1 MWKIALKLMRKSVRM
16 LIASGIAILIGS
28 MFMSATL
35 LFVNSVDDLMVRNA
49 TEEFSSANYA
59 ISFKNPNSSPSS
71 EIHYKDLHLD
81 KISKMP
87 GVNGI
92 RSDDATALVRV
103 EKGDKSVTS
112 IAWSSGLYGNLP
124 VYKSTEG
131 RDPQKIGEITLI
143 KSIAKSIHA
152 NVGDTI
158 TLVKVDDTGGDKEKS
173 YDVRVVGLVDD
184 GEHSQ
189 IPVSNRGTYLGG
201 VTNDFCAK
209 LKNLKNFD
217 NQVVQSKVYMS
228 IDESKINDL
237 SPKINALLPEQF
249 SLMSR
254 HEVGVRSV
262 RNVSNGTNFV
272 TMFLLSFGVLAL
284 LISSLVI
291 ANTFQV
297 LVAQRRRTLALLR
310 VIGAQSH
317 QLYAAVLLEAAVLG
331 VISAAVGVL
340 CAIGFM
346 GVISNV
352 NINSGPLSKIP
363 LIVSL
368 PAVVWPIVIGAIVTV
383 LASMGA
389 ARSATKVTPMEAL
402 RPMDLI
408 KDKRASIIRAVF
420 GVIFIVIGILATV
433 LSFNALTNMIAGKS
447 PNAGSDSWMTLLGA
461 MFGCALVFIG
471 IIMTAIFWMPFAM
484 KATGAI
490 MALCGPAS
498 KVANANVQRNPRRV
512 AATGTALL
520 IGVTLV
526 STVVTGAICGKAT
539 LKGVVDDRYSV
550 DIIIQGKN
558 VDESLAAD
566 ISKISGIKHTELLS
580 AVPMTFKN
588 AKGKTEYAMVAGV
601 DNANQLRNVMHTD
614 LDGVEINKDS
624 VLLPKFDS
632 EGGEPFELKKGNLN
646 LQAYVEKNDSGDDS
660 DANSDNITPFTGMNT
675 DSSNNNKSI
684 TVKQVQFKKYR
695 NVGVYSNNTAFVS
708 KSYFNNYLKPTTHML
723 LISVDSS
730 KGNLID
736 IVKNIR
742 NVTSN
747 YAEVIAA
754 GSVFQRAQWESAI
767 DIMMMLLVGLIAVAV
782 VIALIGVANTLSL
795 SVIERTKESA
805 TLRAIGMTRGQ
816 VRRSLALEATLIS
829 LTSTVSGLIVG
840 TVFGWIGS
848 YMVFSVIGKVPF
860 VVDWTIYAVLALIA
874 LLAALLSS
882 VLPARRAVKSSPVV
896 ALAEE

>member
-35 LFVNSVDDLMVRNA
+35 LFANSVDDLMVRNA
-49 TEEFSSANYA
+49 TNEFGSANYA
-59 ISFKNPNSSPSS
+59 ISFRNPNSSPSS

-81 KISKMP
+81 EISKMP

-112 IAWSSGLYGNLP
+112 IAWSNGLYGNLP

-131 RDPQKIGEITLI
+131 RDPQEIGEITLI

-152 NVGDTI
+152 NIGDTI

-189 IPVSNRGTYLGG
+189 IPFSNRGTYLGG
-201 VTNDFCAK
+201 ITNDFCAK
-209 LKNLKNFD
+209 LENIENFD

-237 SPKINALLPEQF
+237 SPKINALLPSRF

-272 TMFLLSFGVLAL
+272 TMFLLSFGILAL

-317 QLYAAVLLEAAVLG
+317 QLYAAVLLEAAILG

-346 GVISNV
+346 GAISNV

-368 PAVVWPIVIGAIVTV
+368 PAIVWPIAIGTIVTV
-383 LASMGA
+383 LASMSA

-420 GVIFIVIGILATV
+420 GVLFIVVGILATA
-433 LSFNALTNMIAGKS
+433 LSATSLASMIAGKS

-471 IIMTAIFWMPFAM
+471 IIITATFWMPFAM

-558 VDESLAAD
+558 VDESLAVD
-566 ISKISGIKHTELLS
+566 ISKISGIKHTELLP

-588 AKGKTEYAMVAGV
+588 AKGKTEYAMAVGV
-601 DNANQLRNVMHTD
+601 DNVNQLKNVMHTD
-614 LDGVEINKDS
+614 LDGVNINKDS
-624 VLLPKFDS
+624 ILLPKFNE
-632 EGGEPFELKKGNLN
+632 EGGEPFELKKGNLD
-646 LQAYVEKNDSGDDS
+646 LQAYVEKYSSGETG
-660 DANSDNITPFTGMNT
+660 SDNITPFTGTNT
-675 DSSNNNKSI
+675 DSSNNDKSI

-695 NVGVYSNNTAFVS
+695 NVNIYSRNTAFVS
-708 KSYFNNYLKPTTHML
+708 KSYFNNYLKPTTHIL

-730 KGNLID
+730 KANLVD

-742 NVTSN
+742 NITSS
-747 YAEVIAA
+747 YAEVMAA
-754 GSVFQRAQWESAI
+754 GSVFERAQWESAI
-767 DIMMMLLVGLIAVAV
+767 DVMMMLLVGLIAVAV

-860 VVDWTIYAVLALIA
+860 VVDWAIYAVLALIA

>member
-35 LFVNSVDDLMVRNA
+35 LFANSVDDLMVRNA
-49 TEEFSSANYA
+49 TNEFGSANYA

-152 NVGDTI
+152 NIGDTI

-189 IPVSNRGTYLGG
+189 IPFSNRGTYLGG

-209 LKNLKNFD
+209 LNNLKNFD
-217 NQVVQSKVYMS
+217 NEVVQSKVYMS

-237 SPKINALLPEQF
+237 SPKINSLLPSRF

-254 HEVGVRSV
+254 HEVGVRAV

-272 TMFLLSFGVLAL
+272 TMFLLSFGILAL

-317 QLYAAVLLEAAVLG
+317 QLYAAVLLEAAILG
-331 VISAAVGVL
+331 VISAGVGVL

-346 GVISNV
+346 GAISNV

-368 PAVVWPIVIGAIVTV
+368 PAIVWPIAIGTIVTV
-383 LASMGA
+383 LASMSA

-420 GVIFIVIGILATV
+420 GVLFIVVGILATA
-433 LSFNALTNMIAGKS
+433 LSATSLASMIAGKS
-447 PNAGSDSWMTLLGA
+447 PTAGSDSWMTLLGA

-471 IIMTAIFWMPFAM
+471 IIITATFWMPFAM

-539 LKGVVDDRYSV
+539 LKGVVDDHYSV

-566 ISKISGIKHTELLS
+566 ISKISGIKHTELLP

-588 AKGKTEYAMVAGV
+588 VKGKTEYAMAAGV
-601 DNANQLRNVMHTD
+601 DNVNQLKNVMHTD
-614 LDGVEINKDS
+614 LDGVNINKDS
-624 VLLPKFDS
+624 VLLPKFNE

-646 LQAYVEKNDSGDDS
+646 LQAYVEKYSSGETDS
-660 DANSDNITPFTGMNT
+660 DDITPFTGMNT
-675 DSSNNNKSI
+675 DPSNNDKSI

-695 NVGVYSNNTAFVS
+695 NVNIYSRNTAFVS
-708 KSYFNNYLKPTTHML
+708 KSYFNNYLKPTTHIL

-730 KGNLID
+730 KANLVD

-742 NVTSN
+742 NITSS
-747 YAEVIAA
+747 YAEVMAG

-767 DIMMMLLVGLIAVAV
+767 DVMMMLLVGLIAVAV

-840 TVFGWIGS
+840 TAFGWIGS
-848 YMVFSVIGKVPF
+848 YMVFSAIGKVPF
-860 VVDWTIYAVLALIA
+860 VIDWTIYAVLALIA

-896 ALAEE
+896 ALAED

>member
-35 LFVNSVDDLMVRNA
+35 LFANSVDDLMVRNA
-49 TEEFSSANYA
+49 TDEFGSANYA
-59 ISFKNPNSSPSS
+59 ISFRNPNSFPSS
-71 EIHYKDLHLD
+71 KIHYKDLHLD
-81 KISKMP
+81 EISKMP

-92 RSDDATALVRV
+92 RIDDATALVRV

-131 RDPQKIGEITLI
+131 RDPQGIGEITLI

-152 NVGDTI
+152 NIGDTI

-189 IPVSNRGTYLGG
+189 IPFSNRGTYLGG
-201 VTNDFCAK
+201 ITNDFCAK
-209 LKNLKNFD
+209 LENLKNFD

-237 SPKINALLPEQF
+237 SPKINSLLPSRF

-254 HEVGVRSV
+254 HEVGVRAV
-262 RNVSNGTNFV
+262 RSVSNGTNFV
-272 TMFLLSFGVLAL
+272 TMFLLSFGILAL

-317 QLYAAVLLEAAVLG
+317 QLYAAVLLEAAILG

-346 GVISNV
+346 GAISNV

-368 PAVVWPIVIGAIVTV
+368 PAIAWPIAIGAIVTV
-383 LASMGA
+383 LASMSA

-420 GVIFIVIGILATV
+420 GVLFIVVGILATA
-433 LSFNALTNMIAGKS
+433 LSATSLASMIAGKS
-447 PNAGSDSWMTLLGA
+447 PTAGSDSWMTLLGA

-566 ISKISGIKHTELLS
+566 ISKISGIKHTELLP

-588 AKGKTEYAMVAGV
+588 AKGKTEYAMAAGV
-601 DNANQLRNVMHTD
+601 DNIDQLKNVMHTN
-614 LDGVEINKDS
+614 LDGVNINKDS
-624 VLLPKFDS
+624 VLLPKFNE
-632 EGGEPFELKKGNLN
+632 EGGEPFELKKGNLS
-646 LQAYVEKNDSGDDS
+646 LQAYVEKYSSSEDSVDS
-660 DANSDNITPFTGMNT
+660 ITPFTGMNI
-675 DSSNNNKSI
+675 DPSNNDKSI

-695 NVGVYSNNTAFVS
+695 NVNIYSRNTAFVS
-708 KSYFNNYLKPTTHML
+708 KSYFNNYLKPTTHIL

-730 KGNLID
+730 KANLVD

-742 NVTSN
+742 NITSS
-747 YAEVIAA
+747 YAEVMAA

-840 TVFGWIGS
+840 TAFGWIGS
-848 YMVFSVIGKVPF
+848 YMVFSAIGKVPF
-860 VVDWTIYAVLALIA
+860 VIDWTIYAVLALIA

>member
-35 LFVNSVDDLMVRNA
+35 LFSNSVDDLMVRNA
-49 TEEFSSANYA
+49 TDEFGSANYA

-112 IAWSSGLYGNLP
+112 IAWSNGLYGNLP

-131 RDPQKIGEITLI
+131 RDPQEIGEITLI

-152 NVGDTI
+152 NIGDTI

-189 IPVSNRGTYLGG
+189 IPFSNRGTYLGG
-201 VTNDFCAK
+201 ITNDFCAK
-209 LKNLKNFD
+209 LENIKNFD

-237 SPKINALLPEQF
+237 SPKINALLPSRF

-272 TMFLLSFGVLAL
+272 TMFLLSFGILAL

-317 QLYAAVLLEAAVLG
+317 QLYATVLLEAAILG

-346 GVISNV
+346 GAISNV
-352 NINSGPLSKIP
+352 NLNSGVLSKIP

-368 PAVVWPIVIGAIVTV
+368 PAVVWPIAIGTIVTV
-383 LASMGA
+383 LSSMGA

-408 KDKRASIIRAVF
+408 KDKRSSIIRAVF
-420 GVIFIVIGILATV
+420 GVVFIVVGILATA
-433 LSFNALTNMIAGKS
+433 LSATSLASMLARKS
-447 PNAGSDSWMTLLGA
+447 PTAGSDSWMTLLGA

-471 IIMTAIFWMPFAM
+471 IVMTAIFWMPFAM

-526 STVVTGAICGKAT
+526 STVVTGATCGKAT
-539 LKGVVDDRYSV
+539 LKGFVDDRYSV
-550 DIIIQGKN
+550 DIIVQGKN

-566 ISKISGIKHTELLS
+566 ISKISGIKHTELLP

-601 DNANQLRNVMHTD
+601 DNVDQLRNVMHTD
-614 LDGVEINKDS
+614 LDGVNINRDS
-624 VLLPKFDS
+624 VLLPKFNS
-632 EGGEPFELKKGNLN
+632 EGGEPFDLKKGNLN
-646 LQAYVEKNDSGDDS
+646 LQAYVEKYSSGETD
-660 DANSDNITPFTGMNT
+660 SDNITPFTGMNT
-675 DSSNNNKSI
+675 DSSNNDKSI

-730 KGNLID
+730 KANLID
-736 IVKNIR
+736 IVKNIQKT
-742 NVTSN
+742 TSN
-747 YAEVIAA
+747 YAEVMAT
-754 GSVFQRAQWESAI
+754 GSIFQRATWESAI
-767 DIMMMLLVGLIAVAV
+767 NTIMMVFVGLIAVAV

-840 TVFGWIGS
+840 TAFGWIGS

>member
-35 LFVNSVDDLMVRNA
+35 LFANSVDDLMVRNA
-49 TEEFSSANYA
+49 TNEFGSANYA
-59 ISFKNPNSSPSS
+59 ISFRNPNSSPSS

-81 KISKMP
+81 EISKMP

-112 IAWSSGLYGNLP
+112 IAWSNGLYGNLP

-131 RDPQKIGEITLI
+131 RDPQEIGEITLI

-152 NVGDTI
+152 NIGDTI

-189 IPVSNRGTYLGG
+189 IPFSNRGTYLGG
-201 VTNDFCAK
+201 ITNDFCAK
-209 LKNLKNFD
+209 LENIENFD

-237 SPKINALLPEQF
+237 SPKINALLPSRF

-272 TMFLLSFGVLAL
+272 TMFLLSFGILAL

-317 QLYAAVLLEAAVLG
+317 QLYAAVLLEAVILG

-346 GVISNV
+346 GAISNV

-368 PAVVWPIVIGAIVTV
+368 PAIVWPIAIGTIVTV
-383 LASMGA
+383 LASMSA

-420 GVIFIVIGILATV
+420 GVLFIVVGILATA
-433 LSFNALTNMIAGKS
+433 LSATSLASMIAGKS

-471 IIMTAIFWMPFAM
+471 IIITATFWMPFAM

-566 ISKISGIKHTELLS
+566 ISKISGIKHTELLP

-588 AKGKTEYAMVAGV
+588 AKGKTEYAMAAGV
-601 DNANQLRNVMHTD
+601 DNVNQLKNVMHTD
-614 LDGVEINKDS
+614 LDGVNINKDS
-624 VLLPKFDS
+624 ILLPKFNE
-632 EGGEPFELKKGNLN
+632 EGGEPFELKKGNLD
-646 LQAYVEKNDSGDDS
+646 LQAYVEKYSSGETD
-660 DANSDNITPFTGMNT
+660 SDNITPFTGTNT
-675 DSSNNNKSI
+675 DSSNNDKSI

-695 NVGVYSNNTAFVS
+695 NVNIYSRNTAFVS
-708 KSYFNNYLKPTTHML
+708 KSYFNNYLKPTTHIL

-730 KGNLID
+730 KANLVD

-742 NVTSN
+742 NITSS
-747 YAEVIAA
+747 YAEVMAA
-754 GSVFQRAQWESAI
+754 GSVFERAQWESAI
-767 DIMMMLLVGLIAVAV
+767 DVMMMLLVGLIAVAV

-860 VVDWTIYAVLALIA
+860 VVDWAIYAVLALIA

>member
-35 LFVNSVDDLMVRNA
+35 LFANSVDDLMVRNA
-49 TEEFSSANYA
+49 TNEFGSANYA
-59 ISFKNPNSSPSS
+59 ISFRNPNSSPSS
-71 EIHYKDLHLD
+71 KIHYKDLHLD
-81 KISKMP
+81 EISKMP

-112 IAWSSGLYGNLP
+112 IAWSNGLYGNLP

-131 RDPQKIGEITLI
+131 RDPQEIGEITLI

-152 NVGDTI
+152 NIGDTI

-189 IPVSNRGTYLGG
+189 IPFSNRGTYLGG

-209 LKNLKNFD
+209 LNNLKNFD
-217 NQVVQSKVYMS
+217 NEVVQSKVYMS

-237 SPKINALLPEQF
+237 SPKINSLLPSRF

-254 HEVGVRSV
+254 HEVGVRAV

-272 TMFLLSFGVLAL
+272 TMFLLSFGILAL

-317 QLYAAVLLEAAVLG
+317 QLYAAVLLEAAILG

-346 GVISNV
+346 GAISNV

-368 PAVVWPIVIGAIVTV
+368 PAVVWPIAIGTIVTV
-383 LASMGA
+383 LASMSA

-420 GVIFIVIGILATV
+420 GVVFIVVGILATA
-433 LSFNALTNMIAGKS
+433 LSATSLASMIARKS
-447 PNAGSDSWMTLLGA
+447 PTAGSDSWMTLLGA

-471 IIMTAIFWMPFAM
+471 IIITATFWMPFAM

-526 STVVTGAICGKAT
+526 STVVTGAMCGKAT
-539 LKGVVDDRYSV
+539 LKGVVDDHYSV

-566 ISKISGIKHTELLS
+566 ISKISGIKNTELLP

-588 AKGKTEYAMVAGV
+588 AKGKTEYAMAAGV
-601 DNANQLRNVMHTD
+601 DNTDQLKNVMHTN
-614 LDGVEINKDS
+614 LDGVNINRDS
-624 VLLPKFDS
+624 VLLPKFNN
-632 EGGEPFELKKGNLN
+632 EGGEPFDLEKGNLN
-646 LQAYVEKNDSGDDS
+646 LQAYVEKYSSSEDSVDS
-660 DANSDNITPFTGMNT
+660 ITPFTGMNT
-675 DSSNNNKSI
+675 DSSNNDKSI

-695 NVGVYSNNTAFVS
+695 NVSIHSRNTAFVS
-708 KSYFNNYLKPTTHML
+708 KSYFNNYLKPTTHIL

-730 KGNLID
+730 KANLVD

-742 NVTSN
+742 NITSS
-747 YAEVIAA
+747 YAEVMAG

-840 TVFGWIGS
+840 TAFGWIGS
-848 YMVFSVIGKVPF
+848 YMVFSAIGKVPF
-860 VVDWTIYAVLALIA
+860 VVDWAIYAVLALIA

-896 ALAEE
+896 ALAED

>member
-1 MWKIALKLMRKSVRM
+1 MRKSVRM

-35 LFVNSVDDLMVRNA
+35 LFANSVDDLVVRNA
-49 TEEFSSANYA
+49 TEEFGSANYA

-81 KISKMP
+81 EISKMP

-92 RSDDATALVRV
+92 RSDDATALVKV

-189 IPVSNRGTYLGG
+189 IPFSNRGTYLGG

-209 LKNLKNFD
+209 LNNLKNFD

-237 SPKINALLPEQF
+237 SPKINSLLPSRF

-254 HEVGVRSV
+254 HEVGVRAV
-262 RNVSNGTNFV
+262 RSVSNGTNFV
-272 TMFLLSFGVLAL
+272 TMFLLSFGILAL
-284 LISSLVI
+284 LVSSLVI

-317 QLYAAVLLEAAVLG
+317 QLYAAVLLEAAILG

-346 GVISNV
+346 GAISNV

-368 PAVVWPIVIGAIVTV
+368 PAVVWPIAIGAIVTV
-383 LASMGA
+383 LASMSA

-420 GVIFIVIGILATV
+420 GVLFIVVGILATA
-433 LSFNALTNMIAGKS
+433 LSATSLASMIAGKS
-447 PNAGSDSWMTLLGA
+447 PTAGSDSWMTLLGA

-566 ISKISGIKHTELLS
+566 ISKISGIKHTELLP

-588 AKGKTEYAMVAGV
+588 AKGKTEYAMAAGV
-601 DNANQLRNVMHTD
+601 DNIDQLKNVMHTN
-614 LDGVEINKDS
+614 LDGVNINKDS
-624 VLLPKFDS
+624 VLLPKFNE

-646 LQAYVEKNDSGDDS
+646 LQAYVEKYSSGETDS
-660 DANSDNITPFTGMNT
+660 NNITPFTGMNT
-675 DSSNNNKSI
+675 DPSNNDKSI

-695 NVGVYSNNTAFVS
+695 NVNIYSRNTAFVS
-708 KSYFNNYLKPTTHML
+708 KSYFNNYLKPTTHIL
-723 LISVDSS
+723 LISLNSRNA
-730 KGNLID
+730 NLID

-747 YAEVIAA
+747 YAEVMST
-754 GSVFQRAQWESAI
+754 GSVFERAMWESAI
-767 DIMMMLLVGLIAVAV
+767 DTMMMLLVGLIAVAV

-816 VRRSLALEATLIS
+816 VRRSLAMEATLIS

-860 VVDWTIYAVLALIA
+860 VIDWTIYAVLALIA
-874 LLAALLSS
+874 LFAALLSS

-896 ALAEE
+896 ALADE

>member
-35 LFVNSVDDLMVRNA
+35 LFANSVDDLMVRNA
-49 TEEFSSANYA
+49 TDEFGSANYA
-59 ISFKNPNSSPSS
+59 ISFRNPNSSPSS

-81 KISKMP
+81 EISKMP

-92 RSDDATALVRV
+92 RIDDATALVRV

-131 RDPQKIGEITLI
+131 RDPQEIGEITLI

-152 NVGDTI
+152 NIGDTI

-189 IPVSNRGTYLGG
+189 IPFSNRGTYLGG
-201 VTNDFCAK
+201 ITNDFCAK
-209 LKNLKNFD
+209 LENLKNFD

-237 SPKINALLPEQF
+237 SPKINSLLPSRF

-254 HEVGVRSV
+254 HEVGVRAV

-272 TMFLLSFGVLAL
+272 TMFLLSFGILAL

-317 QLYAAVLLEAAVLG
+317 QLYAAVLLEAAILG

-346 GVISNV
+346 GAISNL

-368 PAVVWPIVIGAIVTV
+368 PAIVWPIAIGTIVTV
-383 LASMGA
+383 LASMSA

-420 GVIFIVIGILATV
+420 GVLFIVVGILVTV
-433 LSFNALTNMIAGKS
+433 LSATSLASMIAGKS

-471 IIMTAIFWMPFAM
+471 IIITATFWMPFAM

-566 ISKISGIKHTELLS
+566 ISKISGIKHTELLP

-588 AKGKTEYAMVAGV
+588 AKGKTEYAMAAGV
-601 DNANQLRNVMHTD
+601 DNIDQLKNVMHTN
-614 LDGVEINKDS
+614 LDGVNINKDS
-624 VLLPKFDS
+624 ILLPKFNNED
-632 EGGEPFELKKGNLN
+632 GEPFELKKGNLN
-646 LQAYVEKNDSGDDS
+646 LQAYVEKYSSGETD
-660 DANSDNITPFTGMNT
+660 SDNITPFTGMNT
-675 DSSNNNKSI
+675 DSSNNDKSI

-695 NVGVYSNNTAFVS
+695 NVNIYSRNTAFVS
-708 KSYFNNYLKPTTHML
+708 KSYFNNYLKPTTHIL

-730 KGNLID
+730 KANLVD

-742 NVTSN
+742 NITSS
-747 YAEVIAA
+747 YAEVMAG

-767 DIMMMLLVGLIAVAV
+767 DVMMMLLVGLIAVAV

-840 TVFGWIGS
+840 TAFGWIGS
-848 YMVFSVIGKVPF
+848 YMVFSAIGKVPF
-860 VVDWTIYAVLALIA
+860 VIDWTIYAVLALIA

>member
-35 LFVNSVDDLMVRNA
+35 LFANSVDDLMVRNA
-49 TEEFSSANYA
+49 TDEFTSANYA
-59 ISFKNPNSSPSS
+59 ISFRNPNSSPSS
-71 EIHYKDLHLD
+71 KIHYKDLHLD
-81 KISKMP
+81 EISKMP

-112 IAWSSGLYGNLP
+112 IAWSNGLYGNLP

-152 NVGDTI
+152 NIGDTI

-189 IPVSNRGTYLGG
+189 IPFSNRGTYLGG

-209 LKNLKNFD
+209 LNNLKNFD
-217 NQVVQSKVYMS
+217 NEVVQSKVYMS

-237 SPKINALLPEQF
+237 SPKINSLLPSRF

-254 HEVGVRSV
+254 HEVGVRAV

-272 TMFLLSFGVLAL
+272 TMFLLSFGILAL

-317 QLYAAVLLEAAVLG
+317 QLYAAVLLEAAILG

-346 GVISNV
+346 GAISNV

-368 PAVVWPIVIGAIVTV
+368 PAVVWPIAIGTIVTV

-420 GVIFIVIGILATV
+420 GVVFIVVGILATA
-433 LSFNALTNMIAGKS
+433 LSATSLASMIARRS
-447 PNAGSDSWMTLLGA
+447 PTAGSDSWMTLLGA

-471 IIMTAIFWMPFAM
+471 IVMTSIFWMPFAM

-539 LKGVVDDRYSV
+539 LKGVVDDHYSV

-566 ISKISGIKHTELLS
+566 ISKISGIKNTELLP

-588 AKGKTEYAMVAGV
+588 AKGKTEYAMAAGV
-601 DNANQLRNVMHTD
+601 DNVNQLKNVMHTN
-614 LDGVEINKDS
+614 LDGVNINKDS
-624 VLLPKFDS
+624 VLLPKFNNED
-632 EGGEPFELKKGNLN
+632 GEPFELKKGNLS
-646 LQAYVEKNDSGDDS
+646 LQAYVETYNSSEDSVDS
-660 DANSDNITPFTGMNT
+660 ITPFTGMNT
-675 DSSNNNKSI
+675 DSSNNDKSI

-695 NVGVYSNNTAFVS
+695 NVNIYSRNTAFVS
-708 KSYFNNYLKPTTHML
+708 KSYFNNYLKPTTHIL

-730 KGNLID
+730 KANLVD

-742 NVTSN
+742 NITSS
-747 YAEVIAA
+747 YAEVMAG

-840 TVFGWIGS
+840 TAFGWIGS
-848 YMVFSVIGKVPF
+848 YMVFSAIGKVPF
-860 VVDWTIYAVLALIA
+860 VIDWTIYAVLALIA

-896 ALAEE
+896 ALAED

>member
-1 MWKIALKLMRKSVRM
+1 MRKSVRM

-35 LFVNSVDDLMVRNA
+35 LFANSVDDLMVRNA
-49 TEEFSSANYA
+49 TNEFGSANYA
-59 ISFKNPNSSPSS
+59 ISFRNPNSSPSS

-81 KISKMP
+81 EISKMP

-112 IAWSSGLYGNLP
+112 IAWSNGLYGNLP

-152 NVGDTI
+152 NIGDTI

-189 IPVSNRGTYLGG
+189 IPFSNRGTYLGG

-209 LKNLKNFD
+209 LNNLKNFD
-217 NQVVQSKVYMS
+217 NEVVQSKVYMS

-237 SPKINALLPEQF
+237 SPKINSLLPSRF

-272 TMFLLSFGVLAL
+272 TMFLLSFGILAL

-317 QLYAAVLLEAAVLG
+317 QLYAAVLLEAAILG

-346 GVISNV
+346 GAISNV

-368 PAVVWPIVIGAIVTV
+368 PAVVWPIAIGTIVTV
-383 LASMGA
+383 LASMSA

-402 RPMDLI
+402 RPIDLI

-420 GVIFIVIGILATV
+420 GVVFIVVGILATA
-433 LSFNALTNMIAGKS
+433 LSATSLASMIARKS
-447 PNAGSDSWMTLLGA
+447 PTAGSDSWMTLLGA

-471 IIMTAIFWMPFAM
+471 IIITATFWMPFAM

-526 STVVTGAICGKAT
+526 STVVTGAMCGKAT
-539 LKGVVDDRYSV
+539 LKGVVDDHYSV

-566 ISKISGIKHTELLS
+566 ISKISGIKHTELLP

-588 AKGKTEYAMVAGV
+588 AKGKTEYAMAAGV
-601 DNANQLRNVMHTD
+601 DNVNQLKNVMHTD
-614 LDGVEINKDS
+614 LDGVNINKDS
-624 VLLPKFDS
+624 ILLPKFNN
-632 EGGEPFELKKGNLN
+632 EGGEPFDLKKGNLN
-646 LQAYVEKNDSGDDS
+646 LQAYVEKYSSGETDS
-660 DANSDNITPFTGMNT
+660 NNITPFTGMNT
-675 DSSNNNKSI
+675 DSSNNDKSI

-695 NVGVYSNNTAFVS
+695 NVNIYSRNTAFVS
-708 KSYFNNYLKPTTHML
+708 KSYFNNYLKPTTHIL

-730 KGNLID
+730 KANLVD

-742 NVTSN
+742 NITSS
-747 YAEVIAA
+747 YAEVMAG

-840 TVFGWIGS
+840 TAFGWIGS
-848 YMVFSVIGKVPF
+848 YMVFSAIGKVPF
-860 VVDWTIYAVLALIA
+860 VVDWAIYAVLALIA

-896 ALAEE
+896 ALAED

>member
-35 LFVNSVDDLMVRNA
+35 LFANSVDDLVVRNA
-49 TEEFSSANYA
+49 TEEFGSANYA

-81 KISKMP
+81 EISKMP

-92 RSDDATALVRV
+92 RSDDATALVKV

-152 NVGDTI
+152 NIGDTI

-189 IPVSNRGTYLGG
+189 IPTSYRGTYLGG

-209 LKNLKNFD
+209 LNNLKNFD

-254 HEVGVRSV
+254 HEVGVRAV
-262 RNVSNGTNFV
+262 RSVSNGTNFV

-317 QLYAAVLLEAAVLG
+317 QLYTAVLLEAAILG
-331 VISAAVGVL
+331 VISAAIGVL

-346 GVISNV
+346 GAISNV

-368 PAVVWPIVIGAIVTV
+368 PAVVWPIAIGTIVTV
-383 LASMGA
+383 LASMSA

-420 GVIFIVIGILATV
+420 GVVFIVVGILATT
-433 LSFNALTNMIAGKS
+433 LSATSLASMIAGKS
-447 PNAGSDSWMTLLGA
+447 PTAGSDSWMTLLGA

-471 IIMTAIFWMPFAM
+471 IVMTAIFWMPFAM

-566 ISKISGIKHTELLS
+566 ISKISGIKHTELLP

-588 AKGKTEYAMVAGV
+588 AKGETEYTLVAGV
-601 DNANQLRNVMHTD
+601 DNVDQLRNVMHTD
-614 LDGVEINKDS
+614 LDGVNINKDS
-624 VLLPKFDS
+624 VLLPKPD
-632 EGGEPFELKKGNLN
+632 EGEEPFDLKKGSLN
-646 LQAYVEKNDSGDDS
+646 LQAYVEKYNSND
-660 DANSDNITPFTGMNT
+660 DNNDNFTPFTGMNT

-695 NVGVYSNNTAFVS
+695 NVSVDSNNTSFVS
-708 KSYFNNYLKPTTHML
+708 KSYFNNYLKPTTHIL
-723 LISVDSS
+723 LISLNSRNA
-730 KGNLID
+730 NLID

-747 YAEVIAA
+747 YAEVMST
-754 GSVFQRAQWESAI
+754 GSVFERAMWESAI
-767 DIMMMLLVGLIAVAV
+767 DTMMMLLVGLIAVAV

-816 VRRSLALEATLIS
+816 VRRSLAMEATLIS

-860 VVDWTIYAVLALIA
+860 VIDWTIYAVLALIA
-874 LLAALLSS
+874 LFAALLSS

-896 ALAEE
+896 ALADE

>member
-35 LFVNSVDDLMVRNA
+35 LFANSVDDLMVRNA
-49 TEEFSSANYA
+49 TNEFGSANYA
-59 ISFKNPNSSPSS
+59 ISFRNPNSSPSS

-81 KISKMP
+81 EISKMP

-112 IAWSSGLYGNLP
+112 IAWSNGLYGNLP

-131 RDPQKIGEITLI
+131 REPQKIGEITLI

-152 NVGDTI
+152 NIGDTI

-189 IPVSNRGTYLGG
+189 IPFSNRGTYLGG

-209 LKNLKNFD
+209 LNNLKNCD
-217 NQVVQSKVYMS
+217 NEVVQSKVYMS

-237 SPKINALLPEQF
+237 SPKINSLLPSRF

-254 HEVGVRSV
+254 HEVGVRAV

-272 TMFLLSFGVLAL
+272 TMFLLSFGILAL

-317 QLYAAVLLEAAVLG
+317 QLYAAVLLEAAILG

-346 GVISNV
+346 GAISNV

-368 PAVVWPIVIGAIVTV
+368 PAVVWPIAIGTIVTV
-383 LASMGA
+383 LASMSA

-420 GVIFIVIGILATV
+420 GVVFIVVGILATT
-433 LSFNALTNMIAGKS
+433 LSATSLASMIAGKS
-447 PNAGSDSWMTLLGA
+447 PTAGSDSWMTLLGA

-471 IIMTAIFWMPFAM
+471 IVMTAIFWMPFAM

-539 LKGVVDDRYSV
+539 LKGVVDDHYSV

-566 ISKISGIKHTELLS
+566 ISKISGIKNTELLP

-588 AKGKTEYAMVAGV
+588 AKGKTEYAMAAGV
-601 DNANQLRNVMHTD
+601 DNTDQLRNVMHTN
-614 LDGVEINKDS
+614 LDGVNINRDS
-624 VLLPKFDS
+624 VLLPKFNN
-632 EGGEPFELKKGNLN
+632 EGGEPFELKKGNLD
-646 LQAYVEKNDSGDDS
+646 LQAYVEKY
-660 DANSDNITPFTGMNT
+660 NSDETDSNNITPFTGMNT
-675 DSSNNNKSI
+675 DSSNNDKSI

-695 NVGVYSNNTAFVS
+695 NVNIYSRNTAFVS
-708 KSYFNNYLKPTTHML
+708 KSYFNNYLKPTTHIL

-730 KGNLID
+730 KANLVD

-742 NVTSN
+742 NITSS
-747 YAEVIAA
+747 YAEVMAG

-840 TVFGWIGS
+840 TAFGWIGS
-848 YMVFSVIGKVPF
+848 YMVFSAIGKVPF
-860 VVDWTIYAVLALIA
+860 VVDWAIYAVLALIA

-896 ALAEE
+896 ALAED

>member
-35 LFVNSVDDLMVRNA
+35 LFANSVDDLMVRNA
-49 TEEFSSANYA
+49 TNEFGSANYA

-87 GVNGI
+87 GINGI

-152 NVGDTI
+152 NIGDTI

-209 LKNLKNFD
+209 LNNLKNFD
-217 NQVVQSKVYMS
+217 NEVVQSKVYMS

-237 SPKINALLPEQF
+237 SPKINSLLPSRF

-254 HEVGVRSV
+254 HEVGVRAV

-272 TMFLLSFGVLAL
+272 TMFLLSFGILAL

-317 QLYAAVLLEAAVLG
+317 QLYAAVLLEAAILG

-346 GVISNV
+346 GAISNV

-368 PAVVWPIVIGAIVTV
+368 PAIMWPIAIGTIVTV
-383 LASMGA
+383 LASMSA

-420 GVIFIVIGILATV
+420 GVLFIVVGILATA
-433 LSFNALTNMIAGKS
+433 LSATSLASMIAGKS
-447 PNAGSDSWMTLLGA
+447 PTAGSDSWMTLLGA

-471 IIMTAIFWMPFAM
+471 IIITATFWMPFAM

-539 LKGVVDDRYSV
+539 LKGVVDDHYSV

-566 ISKISGIKHTELLS
+566 ISKISGIKHTELLP

-601 DNANQLRNVMHTD
+601 NNADQLRNVMHTD
-614 LDGVEINKDS
+614 LDGVNINKDS
-624 VLLPKFDS
+624 VLLPKFNE

-646 LQAYVEKNDSGDDS
+646 LQAYVEKYSSGETDS
-660 DANSDNITPFTGMNT
+660 DDITPFTGMNT
-675 DSSNNNKSI
+675 DPSNNDKSI

-695 NVGVYSNNTAFVS
+695 NVNIYSRNTAFVS
-708 KSYFNNYLKPTTHML
+708 KSYFNNYLKPTTHIL

-730 KGNLID
+730 KANLVD

-742 NVTSN
+742 NITSS
-747 YAEVIAA
+747 YAEVMAG

-767 DIMMMLLVGLIAVAV
+767 DVMMMLLVGLIAVAV

-840 TVFGWIGS
+840 TAFGWIGS
-848 YMVFSVIGKVPF
+848 YMVFSAIGKVPF
-860 VVDWTIYAVLALIA
+860 VIDWTIYAVLALIA

-896 ALAEE
+896 ALAED

>member
-35 LFVNSVDDLMVRNA
+35 LFANSVDDLVVRNA
-49 TEEFSSANYA
+49 TEEFGSANYA

-81 KISKMP
+81 EISKMP

-92 RSDDATALVRV
+92 RSDDATALVKV

-189 IPVSNRGTYLGG
+189 IPFSNRGTYLGG

-209 LKNLKNFD
+209 LNNLKNFD

-237 SPKINALLPEQF
+237 SPKINSLLPSRF

-254 HEVGVRSV
+254 HEVGVRAV
-262 RNVSNGTNFV
+262 RSVSNGTNFV
-272 TMFLLSFGVLAL
+272 TMFLLSFGILAL
-284 LISSLVI
+284 LVSSLVI

-317 QLYAAVLLEAAVLG
+317 QLYAAVLLEAAILG

-346 GVISNV
+346 GAISNV

-368 PAVVWPIVIGAIVTV
+368 PAVVWPIAIGAIVTV
-383 LASMGA
+383 LASMSA

-420 GVIFIVIGILATV
+420 GVLFIVVGILATA
-433 LSFNALTNMIAGKS
+433 LSATSLASMIAGKS
-447 PNAGSDSWMTLLGA
+447 PTAGSDSWMTLLGA

-566 ISKISGIKHTELLS
+566 ISKISGIKHTELLP

-588 AKGKTEYAMVAGV
+588 AKGKTEYAMAAGV
-601 DNANQLRNVMHTD
+601 DNIDQLKNVMHTN
-614 LDGVEINKDS
+614 LDGVNINKDS
-624 VLLPKFDS
+624 VLLPKFNE

-646 LQAYVEKNDSGDDS
+646 LQAYVEKYSSGETDS
-660 DANSDNITPFTGMNT
+660 NNITPFTGMNT
-675 DSSNNNKSI
+675 DPSNNDKSI

-695 NVGVYSNNTAFVS
+695 NVNIYSRNTAFVS
-708 KSYFNNYLKPTTHML
+708 KSYFNNYLKPTTHIL
-723 LISVDSS
+723 LISLNSRNA
-730 KGNLID
+730 NLID

-747 YAEVIAA
+747 YAEVMST
-754 GSVFQRAQWESAI
+754 GSVFERAMWESAI
-767 DIMMMLLVGLIAVAV
+767 DTMMMLLVGLIAVAV

-816 VRRSLALEATLIS
+816 VRRSLAMEATLIS

-860 VVDWTIYAVLALIA
+860 VIDWTIYAVLALIA
-874 LLAALLSS
+874 LFAALLSS

-896 ALAEE
+896 ALADE

>member
-35 LFVNSVDDLMVRNA
+35 LFANSVDDLMVRNA
-49 TEEFSSANYA
+49 TNEFGSANYA

-87 GVNGI
+87 GINGI

-152 NVGDTI
+152 NIGDTI

-209 LKNLKNFD
+209 LNNLKNFD
-217 NQVVQSKVYMS
+217 NEVVQSKVYMS

-237 SPKINALLPEQF
+237 SPKINSLLPSRF

-254 HEVGVRSV
+254 HEVGVRAV

-272 TMFLLSFGVLAL
+272 TMFLLSFGILAL

-317 QLYAAVLLEAAVLG
+317 QLYAAVLLEAAILG
-331 VISAAVGVL
+331 VISAGVGVL

-346 GVISNV
+346 GAISNV

-368 PAVVWPIVIGAIVTV
+368 PAIVWPIAIGTIVTV
-383 LASMGA
+383 LASMSA

-420 GVIFIVIGILATV
+420 GVLFIVVGILATA
-433 LSFNALTNMIAGKS
+433 LSATSLASMIAGKS
-447 PNAGSDSWMTLLGA
+447 PTAGSDSWMTLLGA

-471 IIMTAIFWMPFAM
+471 IIITATFWMPFAM

-539 LKGVVDDRYSV
+539 LKGVVDDHYSV

-566 ISKISGIKHTELLS
+566 ISKISGIKHTELLP

-588 AKGKTEYAMVAGV
+588 AKGKTEYAMAAGV
-601 DNANQLRNVMHTD
+601 DNVNQLKNVMHTD
-614 LDGVEINKDS
+614 LDGVNINKDS
-624 VLLPKFDS
+624 VLLPKFNE

-646 LQAYVEKNDSGDDS
+646 LQAYVEKYSSGETDS
-660 DANSDNITPFTGMNT
+660 DDITPFTGMNT
-675 DSSNNNKSI
+675 DPSNNDKSI

-695 NVGVYSNNTAFVS
+695 NVNIYSRNTAFVS
-708 KSYFNNYLKPTTHML
+708 KSYFNNYLKPTTHIL

-730 KGNLID
+730 KANLVD

-742 NVTSN
+742 NITSS
-747 YAEVIAA
+747 YAEVMAG

-767 DIMMMLLVGLIAVAV
+767 DVMMMLLVGLIAVAV

-840 TVFGWIGS
+840 TAFGWIGS
-848 YMVFSVIGKVPF
+848 YMVFSAIGKVPF
-860 VVDWTIYAVLALIA
+860 VIDWTIYAVLALIA

-882 VLPARRAVKSSPVV
+882 VLPARRAVK
-896 ALAEE
+896 

>member
-49 TEEFSSANYA
+49 TEEFHSANYA
-59 ISFKNPNSSPSS
+59 ISSKSSNSSPNSG
-71 EIHYKDLHLD
+71 IHYKDLHLD
-81 KISKMP
+81 EISKMP

-152 NVGDTI
+152 NIGDTI

-189 IPVSNRGTYLGG
+189 IPFSNRGTYLGG

-209 LKNLKNFD
+209 LNNLKNFD
-217 NQVVQSKVYMS
+217 NEVVQSKVYMS

-237 SPKINALLPEQF
+237 SPKISALLPEQF

-254 HEVGVRSV
+254 HDVGVRAV

-317 QLYAAVLLEAAVLG
+317 QLYAAVLLEAAILG
-331 VISAAVGVL
+331 VISAGVGVL

-346 GVISNV
+346 GAISNL

-420 GVIFIVIGILATV
+420 GVLFIVVGILFTALSATS
-433 LSFNALTNMIAGKS
+433 LASMIAQQS
-447 PNAGSDSWMTLLGA
+447 PNAGADSWRTLLGA
-461 MFGCALVFIG
+461 VFGCALVFIG
-471 IIMTAIFWMPFAM
+471 IIITATFWMPFAM
-484 KATGAI
+484 KATGAV

-566 ISKISGIKHTELLS
+566 ISKISGIKHTELLP

-588 AKGKTEYAMVAGV
+588 AKGKTEYAMTAGV
-601 DNANQLRNVMHTD
+601 DNVDQLRNVMHTD
-614 LDGVEINKDS
+614 LDGVNINKDS
-624 VLLPKFDS
+624 VLLPKFND
-632 EGGEPFELKKGNLN
+632 EGGEPFDLKKGNLN
-646 LQAYVEKNDSGDDS
+646 LQAYVEKYSSGETDS
-660 DANSDNITPFTGMNT
+660 NNITPFTGMNT
-675 DSSNNNKSI
+675 DSSNNDKSI
-684 TVKQVQFKKYR
+684 TVKQVQFKTYR

-708 KSYFNNYLKPTTHML
+708 KSYFNNYLKPTTHIL

-730 KGNLID
+730 KANLVD
-736 IVKNIR
+736 IAKNIQ
-742 NVTSN
+742 NVTSS
-747 YAEVIAA
+747 YAEVMST
-754 GSVFQRAQWESAI
+754 GSVFERAKWESAI
-767 DIMMMLLVGLIAVAV
+767 DAMMMVLVGLIAVAV

-840 TVFGWIGS
+840 TAFGWIGS

-896 ALAEE
+896 ALAED

>member
-1 MWKIALKLMRKSVRM
+1 MRKSVRM

-49 TEEFSSANYA
+49 TEEFHSANYA
-59 ISFKNPNSSPSS
+59 ISSKSSNSSPNSG
-71 EIHYKDLHLD
+71 IHYKDLHLD
-81 KISKMP
+81 EISKMP

-92 RSDDATALVRV
+92 RSDDATALVGV

-152 NVGDTI
+152 NIGDTI
-158 TLVKVDDTGGDKEKS
+158 TLVKVDETGENKEKS

-189 IPVSNRGTYLGG
+189 IPISNRGTYLGG
-201 VTNDFCAK
+201 ITNDFCAK
-209 LKNLKNFD
+209 LNNLKNFD

-254 HEVGVRSV
+254 HEVGVRAV
-262 RNVSNGTNFV
+262 RSVSNGTNFV

-317 QLYAAVLLEAAVLG
+317 QLYTAVLLEAAILG
-331 VISAAVGVL
+331 VISAAIGVL

-346 GVISNV
+346 GAISNV

-368 PAVVWPIVIGAIVTV
+368 PAIVWPIVIGAIVTV

-402 RPMDLI
+402 RPMDLM

-420 GVIFIVIGILATV
+420 GVLFIVVGILFTA
-433 LSFNALTNMIAGKS
+433 LSSTSLASMIAQQS
-447 PNAGSDSWMTLLGA
+447 PNAGADSWRTLIGA
-461 MFGCALVFIG
+461 VFGCALVFIG
-471 IIMTAIFWMPFAM
+471 IIITATFWMPFAM
-484 KATGAI
+484 KATGAV

-526 STVVTGAICGKAT
+526 STVVTGAMCGKAT

-566 ISKISGIKHTELLS
+566 ISKISGIKHTELLP

-588 AKGKTEYAMVAGV
+588 AKGKTEYAMAAGV
-601 DNANQLRNVMHTD
+601 DNVNQLRNVMHTD
-614 LDGVEINKDS
+614 LDGVNINKDS
-624 VLLPKFDS
+624 VLLPKFND
-632 EGGEPFELKKGNLN
+632 EGGEPFDLKKGSLN
-646 LQAYVEKNDSGDDS
+646 LQAYVEKYSSGETD
-660 DANSDNITPFTGMNT
+660 SDNITPFTGMNT
-675 DSSNNNKSI
+675 DSSNNDKSI
-684 TVKQVQFKKYR
+684 TVKQVQFKTYR

-708 KSYFNNYLKPTTHML
+708 KSYFNNYLKPTTHIL

-730 KGNLID
+730 KANLVD
-736 IVKNIR
+736 IAKNIR
-742 NVTSN
+742 NVTSS
-747 YAEVIAA
+747 YAEVMST
-754 GSVFQRAQWESAI
+754 GSVFERAKWESTI
-767 DIMMMLLVGLIAVAV
+767 DAMMMALVCLIAVAV

-840 TVFGWIGS
+840 TAFGWIGS
-848 YMVFSVIGKVPF
+848 YMVFSTIGKVPF

-896 ALAEE
+896 ALAED

>member
-35 LFVNSVDDLMVRNA
+35 LFANSVDDLMVRNA
-49 TEEFSSANYA
+49 TNEFGSANYA
-59 ISFKNPNSSPSS
+59 ISFRNPNSSPSS

-81 KISKMP
+81 EISKMP

-112 IAWSSGLYGNLP
+112 IAWSNGLYGNLP

-131 RDPQKIGEITLI
+131 RDPQEIGEITLI

-152 NVGDTI
+152 NIGDTI

-189 IPVSNRGTYLGG
+189 IPFSNRGTYLGG
-201 VTNDFCAK
+201 ITNDFCAK
-209 LKNLKNFD
+209 LENIENFD

-237 SPKINALLPEQF
+237 SPKINALLPSRF

-272 TMFLLSFGVLAL
+272 TMFLLSFGILAL

-317 QLYAAVLLEAAVLG
+317 QLYAAVLLEAAILG

-346 GVISNV
+346 GAISNV

-368 PAVVWPIVIGAIVTV
+368 PAIVWPIAIGTIVTV
-383 LASMGA
+383 LASMSA

-420 GVIFIVIGILATV
+420 GVLFIVVGILATA
-433 LSFNALTNMIAGKS
+433 LSATSLASMIAGKS

-471 IIMTAIFWMPFAM
+471 IIITATFWMPFAM

-566 ISKISGIKHTELLS
+566 ISKISGIKHTELLP

-588 AKGKTEYAMVAGV
+588 AKGKTEYAMAVGV
-601 DNANQLRNVMHTD
+601 DNVNQLKNVMHTD
-614 LDGVEINKDS
+614 LDGVNINKDS
-624 VLLPKFDS
+624 ILLPKFNE
-632 EGGEPFELKKGNLN
+632 EGGELFELKKGNLD
-646 LQAYVEKNDSGDDS
+646 LQAYVEKYSSGETD
-660 DANSDNITPFTGMNT
+660 SDNITPFTGTNT
-675 DSSNNNKSI
+675 DSSNNDKSI

-695 NVGVYSNNTAFVS
+695 NVNIYSRNTAFVS
-708 KSYFNNYLKPTTHML
+708 KSYFNNYLKPTTHIL

-730 KGNLID
+730 KANLVD

-742 NVTSN
+742 NITSS
-747 YAEVIAA
+747 YAEVMAA
-754 GSVFQRAQWESAI
+754 GSVFERAQWESAI
-767 DIMMMLLVGLIAVAV
+767 DVMMMLLVGLIAVAV

-860 VVDWTIYAVLALIA
+860 VVDWAIYAVLALIA

>member
-35 LFVNSVDDLMVRNA
+35 LFANSVDDLMVRNA
-49 TEEFSSANYA
+49 TNEFGSANYA
-59 ISFKNPNSSPSS
+59 ISFRNPNSSPSS

-81 KISKMP
+81 EISKMP

-112 IAWSSGLYGNLP
+112 IAWSNGLYGNLP

-131 RDPQKIGEITLI
+131 RDPQEIGEITLI

-152 NVGDTI
+152 NIGDTI

-189 IPVSNRGTYLGG
+189 IPFSNRGTYLGG
-201 VTNDFCAK
+201 ITNDFCAK
-209 LKNLKNFD
+209 LENIENFD

-237 SPKINALLPEQF
+237 SPKINALLPSRF

-272 TMFLLSFGVLAL
+272 TMFLLSFGILAL

-317 QLYAAVLLEAAVLG
+317 QLYAAILLEAAILG

-346 GVISNV
+346 GAISNV

-368 PAVVWPIVIGAIVTV
+368 PAIVWPIAIGTIVTV
-383 LASMGA
+383 LASMSA

-420 GVIFIVIGILATV
+420 GVLFIVVGILATA
-433 LSFNALTNMIAGKS
+433 LSATSLASMIAGKS

-471 IIMTAIFWMPFAM
+471 IIITATFWMPFAM

-566 ISKISGIKHTELLS
+566 ISKISGIKHTELLP

-588 AKGKTEYAMVAGV
+588 AKGKTEYAMAAGV
-601 DNANQLRNVMHTD
+601 DNVNQLKNVMHTD
-614 LDGVEINKDS
+614 LDGVNINKDS
-624 VLLPKFDS
+624 ILLPKFNE
-632 EGGEPFELKKGNLN
+632 EGGEPFELKKGNLD
-646 LQAYVEKNDSGDDS
+646 LQAYVEKYSSGETD
-660 DANSDNITPFTGMNT
+660 SDNITPFTGTNT
-675 DSSNNNKSI
+675 DSSNNDKSI

-695 NVGVYSNNTAFVS
+695 NVNIYSRNTAFVS
-708 KSYFNNYLKPTTHML
+708 KSYFNNYLKPTTHIL

-730 KGNLID
+730 KANLVD

-742 NVTSN
+742 NITSS
-747 YAEVIAA
+747 YAEVMAA
-754 GSVFQRAQWESAI
+754 GSVFERAQWESAI
-767 DIMMMLLVGLIAVAV
+767 DVMMMLLVGLIAVAV

-860 VVDWTIYAVLALIA
+860 VVDWAIYAVLALIA

>member
-49 TEEFSSANYA
+49 TEEFHSANYA
-59 ISFKNPNSSPSS
+59 ISSKSSNSSPNSG
-71 EIHYKDLHLD
+71 IHYKDLHLD
-81 KISKMP
+81 EISKMP

-92 RSDDATALVRV
+92 RSDDATALVGV

-152 NVGDTI
+152 NIGDTI
-158 TLVKVDDTGGDKEKS
+158 TLVKVDEAGGNKEKS

-189 IPVSNRGTYLGG
+189 IPISNRGTYLGG
-201 VTNDFCAK
+201 ITNDFCAK
-209 LKNLKNFD
+209 LNNLKNFD

-254 HEVGVRSV
+254 HEVGVRAV
-262 RNVSNGTNFV
+262 RSVSNGTNFV

-317 QLYAAVLLEAAVLG
+317 QLYTAVLLEAAILG
-331 VISAAVGVL
+331 VISAAIGVL

-346 GVISNV
+346 GAISNL

-368 PAVVWPIVIGAIVTV
+368 PAIVWPIVIGAIVTV

-402 RPMDLI
+402 RPMDLM

-420 GVIFIVIGILATV
+420 GVLFIVVGILFTA
-433 LSFNALTNMIAGKS
+433 LSSTSLASMIAQQS
-447 PNAGSDSWMTLLGA
+447 PNAGADSWRTLIGA
-461 MFGCALVFIG
+461 VFGCALVFIG
-471 IIMTAIFWMPFAM
+471 IIITATFWMPFAM
-484 KATGAI
+484 KATGAV

-566 ISKISGIKHTELLS
+566 ISKISGIKYTELLP

-588 AKGKTEYAMVAGV
+588 AKGKTEYAMAAGV
-601 DNANQLRNVMHTD
+601 DNVNQLRNVMHTD
-614 LDGVEINKDS
+614 LDGVNINKDS
-624 VLLPKFDS
+624 VLLPKFND
-632 EGGEPFELKKGNLN
+632 EGGEPFDLKKGSLN
-646 LQAYVEKNDSGDDS
+646 LQAYVEKYSSGETD
-660 DANSDNITPFTGMNT
+660 SDNITPFTGMNT
-675 DSSNNNKSI
+675 DSSNNDKSI

-708 KSYFNNYLKPTTHML
+708 KSYFNSYLKPTTHML

-730 KGNLID
+730 KANLID

-742 NVTSN
+742 NVTSS
-747 YAEVIAA
+747 YAEVMAA

-829 LTSTVSGLIVG
+829 LTSTVSGLVIG
-840 TVFGWIGS
+840 TAFGWIGS

-882 VLPARRAVKSSPVV
+882 VLPAHRAVKSSPVV
-896 ALAEE
+896 ALAED

>member
-49 TEEFSSANYA
+49 TEEFHSANYA
-59 ISFKNPNSSPSS
+59 ISSKGSNNSPSGA
-71 EIHYKDLHLD
+71 IHYKDLHLD

-152 NVGDTI
+152 NIGDTI

-209 LKNLKNFD
+209 LNNLKNFD
-217 NQVVQSKVYMS
+217 NEVVQSKVYMS

-237 SPKINALLPEQF
+237 SPKINSLLPSRF

-254 HEVGVRSV
+254 HEVGVRAV

-272 TMFLLSFGVLAL
+272 TMFLLSFGILAL

-317 QLYAAVLLEAAVLG
+317 QLYAAVLLEAAILG
-331 VISAAVGVL
+331 VISAGVGVL

-346 GVISNV
+346 GAISNV

-368 PAVVWPIVIGAIVTV
+368 PAIVWPIAIGTIVTV
-383 LASMGA
+383 LASMSA

-420 GVIFIVIGILATV
+420 GVLFIVVGILATA
-433 LSFNALTNMIAGKS
+433 LSATSLASMIAGKS
-447 PNAGSDSWMTLLGA
+447 PTAGSDSWMTLLGA

-471 IIMTAIFWMPFAM
+471 IIITATFWMPFAM

-566 ISKISGIKHTELLS
+566 ISKISGIKHTELLP

-588 AKGKTEYAMVAGV
+588 AKGKTEYAMAAGV
-601 DNANQLRNVMHTD
+601 DNADQLRNVMHTD
-614 LDGVEINKDS
+614 LDGVNITKDS
-624 VLLPKFDS
+624 VLLPKFNE
-632 EGGEPFELKKGNLN
+632 EGGEPFELKKGNLS
-646 LQAYVEKNDSGDDS
+646 LQAYVEKYSSGETDS
-660 DANSDNITPFTGMNT
+660 NNITPFTGMNT
-675 DSSNNNKSI
+675 DSSNNDKSI
-684 TVKQVQFKKYR
+684 TVKQVQFKTYR

-730 KGNLID
+730 KANLVD
-736 IVKNIR
+736 IAKNIQ
-742 NVTSN
+742 NVTSS
-747 YAEVIAA
+747 YAEVMST
-754 GSVFQRAQWESAI
+754 GSVFERAKWESAI
-767 DIMMMLLVGLIAVAV
+767 DAMMMVLVGLIAVAV

-896 ALAEE
+896 ALAED

>member
-49 TEEFSSANYA
+49 TEEFHSANYA
-59 ISFKNPNSSPSS
+59 ISSKSSNSSPNSG
-71 EIHYKDLHLD
+71 IHYKDLHLD
-81 KISKMP
+81 EISKMP

-112 IAWSSGLYGNLP
+112 IAWSSGLHGNLP

-131 RDPQKIGEITLI
+131 RDPQEIGEITLI

-152 NVGDTI
+152 NIGDTI
-158 TLVKVDDTGGDKEKS
+158 TLVKVDDTGGNKEKS

-189 IPVSNRGTYLGG
+189 ISFSNRGIYLGG

-209 LKNLKNFD
+209 LNNLKNFD
-217 NQVVQSKVYMS
+217 DQVVQSKVYMS

-237 SPKINALLPEQF
+237 SPKISALLPEQF

-254 HEVGVRSV
+254 HEVGVRAV

-317 QLYAAVLLEAAVLG
+317 QLYAAVLLEAAILG

-346 GVISNV
+346 GAISNL

-368 PAVVWPIVIGAIVTV
+368 PAIVWPIVIGAIVTV

-408 KDKRASIIRAVF
+408 KDKRASILRSVF
-420 GVIFIVIGILATV
+420 GVLFIVVGILFTA
-433 LSFNALTNMIAGKS
+433 LSSTSLASMIAQQS
-447 PNAGSDSWMTLLGA
+447 PNAGADSWRTLLVA
-461 MFGCALVFIG
+461 VFGCALVFIG
-471 IIMTAIFWMPFAM
+471 IIITATFWMPFAM

-566 ISKISGIKHTELLS
+566 ISKISGIKHTELLP

-588 AKGKTEYAMVAGV
+588 AKGETEYTLVAGV
-601 DNANQLRNVMHTD
+601 DNVDQLRNVMHTD
-614 LDGVEINKDS
+614 LDGVNINKDS
-624 VLLPKFDS
+624 VLLPKPD
-632 EGGEPFELKKGNLN
+632 EGEEPFDLKKGSLN
-646 LQAYVEKNDSGDDS
+646 LQAYVEKYNSND
-660 DANSDNITPFTGMNT
+660 DNNDNFTPFTGMNT

-695 NVGVYSNNTAFVS
+695 NVSVDSNNTSFVS
-708 KSYFNNYLKPTTHML
+708 KSYFNNYLKPTTHIL
-723 LISVDSS
+723 LISLNSRNA
-730 KGNLID
+730 NLID

-747 YAEVIAA
+747 YAEVMST
-754 GSVFQRAQWESAI
+754 GSVFERAMWESAI
-767 DIMMMLLVGLIAVAV
+767 DTMMMLLVGLIAVAV

-816 VRRSLALEATLIS
+816 VRRSLAMEATLIS

-860 VVDWTIYAVLALIA
+860 VIDWTIYAVLALIA
-874 LLAALLSS
+874 LFAALLSS

-896 ALAEE
+896 ALADE

>member
-35 LFVNSVDDLMVRNA
+35 LFANSVDDLMVRNA
-49 TEEFSSANYA
+49 TDEFGSANYA
-59 ISFKNPNSSPSS
+59 ISFRNPNSSPSS

-81 KISKMP
+81 EISKMP

-112 IAWSSGLYGNLP
+112 IAWSNGLYGNLP

-152 NVGDTI
+152 NIGDTI

-201 VTNDFCAK
+201 ITNDFCAK
-209 LKNLKNFD
+209 LENLKNFD

-237 SPKINALLPEQF
+237 SPKINSLLPSRF

-254 HEVGVRSV
+254 HEVGVRAV

-272 TMFLLSFGVLAL
+272 TMFLLSFGILAL

-317 QLYAAVLLEAAVLG
+317 QLYAAVLLEAAILG
-331 VISAAVGVL
+331 VISAGVGVL

-346 GVISNV
+346 GAISNV

-368 PAVVWPIVIGAIVTV
+368 PAIVWPIAIGTIVTV
-383 LASMGA
+383 LASMSA

-420 GVIFIVIGILATV
+420 GVVFIVVGILATA
-433 LSFNALTNMIAGKS
+433 LSATSLASMIAGKS
-447 PNAGSDSWMTLLGA
+447 PTAGSDSWMTLLGA

-471 IIMTAIFWMPFAM
+471 IVMTAIFWMPFAM

-526 STVVTGAICGKAT
+526 STVVTGAMCGKAT

-566 ISKISGIKHTELLS
+566 ISKIGGIKHTELLP

-588 AKGKTEYAMVAGV
+588 AKGKTEYAMAAGV
-601 DNANQLRNVMHTD
+601 DNVNQLKNVMHTD
-614 LDGVEINKDS
+614 LDGVNINKDS
-624 VLLPKFDS
+624 ILLPKFNN

-646 LQAYVEKNDSGDDS
+646 LQAYVEKYSSGETDS
-660 DANSDNITPFTGMNT
+660 NNITPFTGMNT
-675 DSSNNNKSI
+675 DSSNNDKSI

-695 NVGVYSNNTAFVS
+695 NVNIYSRNTAFVS
-708 KSYFNNYLKPTTHML
+708 KSYFNNYLKPTTHIL

-730 KGNLID
+730 KANLVD

-742 NVTSN
+742 NITSS
-747 YAEVIAA
+747 YAEVMAG

-767 DIMMMLLVGLIAVAV
+767 DVMMMLLVGLIAVAV

-840 TVFGWIGS
+840 TAFGWIGS
-848 YMVFSVIGKVPF
+848 YMVFSTIGKVPF

>member
-35 LFVNSVDDLMVRNA
+35 LFANSVDDLMVRNA
-49 TEEFSSANYA
+49 TNEFGSANYA

-87 GVNGI
+87 GINGI

-152 NVGDTI
+152 NIGDTI

-189 IPVSNRGTYLGG
+189 IPFSNRGTYLGG

-209 LKNLKNFD
+209 LNNLKNFD
-217 NQVVQSKVYMS
+217 NEVVQSKVYMS

-237 SPKINALLPEQF
+237 SPKINSLLPSRF

-254 HEVGVRSV
+254 HEVGVRAV

-272 TMFLLSFGVLAL
+272 TMFLLSFGILAL

-317 QLYAAVLLEAAVLG
+317 QLYAAVLLEAAILG
-331 VISAAVGVL
+331 VISAGVGVL

-346 GVISNV
+346 GAISNV

-368 PAVVWPIVIGAIVTV
+368 PAIVWPIAIGTIVTV
-383 LASMGA
+383 LASMSA

-420 GVIFIVIGILATV
+420 GVLFIVVGILATA
-433 LSFNALTNMIAGKS
+433 LSATSLASMIAGKS
-447 PNAGSDSWMTLLGA
+447 PTAGSDSWMTLLGA

-471 IIMTAIFWMPFAM
+471 IIITATFWMPFAM

-539 LKGVVDDRYSV
+539 LKGVVDDHYSV

-566 ISKISGIKHTELLS
+566 ISKISGIKHTELLP

-588 AKGKTEYAMVAGV
+588 AKGKTEYAMAAGV
-601 DNANQLRNVMHTD
+601 DNVNQLKNVMHTD
-614 LDGVEINKDS
+614 LDGVNINKDS
-624 VLLPKFDS
+624 VLLPKFNE

-646 LQAYVEKNDSGDDS
+646 LQAYVEKYSSGETDS
-660 DANSDNITPFTGMNT
+660 DDITPFTGMNT
-675 DSSNNNKSI
+675 DPSNNDKSI

-695 NVGVYSNNTAFVS
+695 NVNIYSRNTAFVS
-708 KSYFNNYLKPTTHML
+708 KSYFNNYLKPTTHIL

-730 KGNLID
+730 KANLVD

-742 NVTSN
+742 NITSS
-747 YAEVIAA
+747 YAEVMAG

-767 DIMMMLLVGLIAVAV
+767 DVMMMLLVGLIAVAV

-840 TVFGWIGS
+840 TAFGWIGS
-848 YMVFSVIGKVPF
+848 YMVFSAIGKVPF
-860 VVDWTIYAVLALIA
+860 VIDWTIYAVLALIA

-896 ALAEE
+896 ALAED

>member
-1 MWKIALKLMRKSVRM
+1 MRKSVRM

-35 LFVNSVDDLMVRNA
+35 LFANSVDDLMVRNA
-49 TEEFSSANYA
+49 TNEFGSANYA

-87 GVNGI
+87 GINGI

-152 NVGDTI
+152 NIGDTI
-158 TLVKVDDTGGDKEKS
+158 TLVKIDDTGGDKEKS

-209 LKNLKNFD
+209 LNNLKNFD
-217 NQVVQSKVYMS
+217 NEVVQSKVYMS

-237 SPKINALLPEQF
+237 SPKINSLLPSRF

-254 HEVGVRSV
+254 HEVGVRAV

-272 TMFLLSFGVLAL
+272 TMFLLSFGILAL

-317 QLYAAVLLEAAVLG
+317 QLYAAVLLEAAILG
-331 VISAAVGVL
+331 VISAGVGVL

-346 GVISNV
+346 GAISNV

-368 PAVVWPIVIGAIVTV
+368 PAIVWPIAIGTIVTV
-383 LASMGA
+383 LASMSA

-420 GVIFIVIGILATV
+420 GVLFIVVGILATA
-433 LSFNALTNMIAGKS
+433 LSATSLASMIAGKS
-447 PNAGSDSWMTLLGA
+447 PTAGSDSWMTLLGA

-471 IIMTAIFWMPFAM
+471 IIITATFWMPFAM

-539 LKGVVDDRYSV
+539 LKGVVDDHYSV

-566 ISKISGIKHTELLS
+566 ISKISGIKHTELLP

-588 AKGKTEYAMVAGV
+588 AKGKTEYAMAAGV
-601 DNANQLRNVMHTD
+601 DNVNQLKNVMHTD
-614 LDGVEINKDS
+614 LDGVNINKDS
-624 VLLPKFDS
+624 VLLPKFNE

-646 LQAYVEKNDSGDDS
+646 LQAYVEKYSSGETDS
-660 DANSDNITPFTGMNT
+660 DDITPFTGMNT
-675 DSSNNNKSI
+675 DPSNNDKSI

-695 NVGVYSNNTAFVS
+695 NVNIYSRNTAFVS
-708 KSYFNNYLKPTTHML
+708 KSYFNNYLKPTTHIL

-730 KGNLID
+730 KANLVD

-742 NVTSN
+742 NITSS
-747 YAEVIAA
+747 YAEVMAG

-767 DIMMMLLVGLIAVAV
+767 DVMMMLLVGLIAVAV

-840 TVFGWIGS
+840 TAFGWIGS
-848 YMVFSVIGKVPF
+848 YMVFSAIGKVPF
-860 VVDWTIYAVLALIA
+860 VIDWTIYAVLALIA

-896 ALAEE
+896 ALAED

>member
-35 LFVNSVDDLMVRNA
+35 LFANSVDDLMVRNA
-49 TEEFSSANYA
+49 TDEFGSANYA
-59 ISFKNPNSSPSS
+59 ISFRNPNSFPSS
-71 EIHYKDLHLD
+71 KIHYKDLHLD
-81 KISKMP
+81 EISKMP

-92 RSDDATALVRV
+92 RIDDATALVRV

-131 RDPQKIGEITLI
+131 RDPQEIGEITLI

-152 NVGDTI
+152 NIGDTI

-189 IPVSNRGTYLGG
+189 IPFSNRGTYLGG
-201 VTNDFCAK
+201 ITNDFCAK
-209 LKNLKNFD
+209 LENLKNFD

-237 SPKINALLPEQF
+237 SPKINSLLPSRF

-254 HEVGVRSV
+254 HEVGVRAV
-262 RNVSNGTNFV
+262 RSVSNGTNFV
-272 TMFLLSFGVLAL
+272 TMFLLSFGILAL
-284 LISSLVI
+284 LVSSLVI

-317 QLYAAVLLEAAVLG
+317 QLYAAVLLEAAILG

-346 GVISNV
+346 GAISNV

-368 PAVVWPIVIGAIVTV
+368 PAVVWPIAIGAIVTV
-383 LASMGA
+383 LASMSA

-420 GVIFIVIGILATV
+420 GVLFIVVGILATA
-433 LSFNALTNMIAGKS
+433 LSATSLASMIAGKS
-447 PNAGSDSWMTLLGA
+447 PTAGSDSWMTLLGA

-566 ISKISGIKHTELLS
+566 ISKISGIKHTELLP

-588 AKGKTEYAMVAGV
+588 AKGKTEYAMAAGV
-601 DNANQLRNVMHTD
+601 DNIDQLKNVMHTN
-614 LDGVEINKDS
+614 LDGVNINKDS
-624 VLLPKFDS
+624 VLLPKFNE

-646 LQAYVEKNDSGDDS
+646 LQAYVEKYSSGETDS
-660 DANSDNITPFTGMNT
+660 NNITPFTGMNT
-675 DSSNNNKSI
+675 DPSNNDKSI

-695 NVGVYSNNTAFVS
+695 NVNIYSRNTAFVS
-708 KSYFNNYLKPTTHML
+708 KSYFNNYLKPTTHIL

-730 KGNLID
+730 KANLVD

-742 NVTSN
+742 NITSS
-747 YAEVIAA
+747 YAEVMAA

-840 TVFGWIGS
+840 TAFGWIGS
-848 YMVFSVIGKVPF
+848 YMVFSAIGKVPF
-860 VVDWTIYAVLALIA
+860 VIDWTIYAVLALIA

>member
-35 LFVNSVDDLMVRNA
+35 LFANSVDDLMVRNA
-49 TEEFSSANYA
+49 TDEFGSANYA
-59 ISFKNPNSSPSS
+59 ISFRNPNSSPSS

-81 KISKMP
+81 EISKMP

-112 IAWSSGLYGNLP
+112 IAWSNGLYGNLP

-152 NVGDTI
+152 NIGDTI

-189 IPVSNRGTYLGG
+189 IPFSNRGTYLGG

-209 LKNLKNFD
+209 LNNLKNFD
-217 NQVVQSKVYMS
+217 NEVVQSKVYMS

-237 SPKINALLPEQF
+237 SPKINSLLPSRF

-254 HEVGVRSV
+254 HEVGVRAV

-272 TMFLLSFGVLAL
+272 TMFLLSFGILAL

-317 QLYAAVLLEAAVLG
+317 QLYAAVLLEAAILG
-331 VISAAVGVL
+331 VISAGVGVL

-346 GVISNV
+346 GAISNV

-368 PAVVWPIVIGAIVTV
+368 PAIVWPIAIGAIVTV
-383 LASMGA
+383 LASMSA

-420 GVIFIVIGILATV
+420 GVLFIVVGILATA
-433 LSFNALTNMIAGKS
+433 LSATSLASMIAGKS
-447 PNAGSDSWMTLLGA
+447 PTAGSDSWMTLLGA

-471 IIMTAIFWMPFAM
+471 IIITATFWMPFAM

-526 STVVTGAICGKAT
+526 STVVTGAMCGKAT

-566 ISKISGIKHTELLS
+566 ISKISGIKHTELLP

-588 AKGKTEYAMVAGV
+588 AKGKTEYAMAAGV
-601 DNANQLRNVMHTD
+601 DNVNQLKNVMHTD
-614 LDGVEINKDS
+614 LDGVNINKDS
-624 VLLPKFDS
+624 VLLPKFNE

-646 LQAYVEKNDSGDDS
+646 LQAYVEKYSSGETDS
-660 DANSDNITPFTGMNT
+660 DDITPFTGMNT
-675 DSSNNNKSI
+675 DPSNNDKSI

-695 NVGVYSNNTAFVS
+695 NVNIYSRNTAFVS
-708 KSYFNNYLKPTTHML
+708 KSYFNNYLKPTTHIL

-730 KGNLID
+730 KANLVD

-742 NVTSN
+742 NITSS
-747 YAEVIAA
+747 YAEVMAG

-767 DIMMMLLVGLIAVAV
+767 DVMMMLLVGLIAVAV

-840 TVFGWIGS
+840 TAFGWIGS
-848 YMVFSVIGKVPF
+848 YMVFSAIGKVPF
-860 VVDWTIYAVLALIA
+860 VIDWTIYAVLALIA

-896 ALAEE
+896 ALAED

>member
-35 LFVNSVDDLMVRNA
+35 LFANSVDDLMVRNA
-49 TEEFSSANYA
+49 TDEFGSANYA
-59 ISFKNPNSSPSS
+59 ISFRNPNSSPSS

-81 KISKMP
+81 EISKMP

-112 IAWSSGLYGNLP
+112 IAWSNGLYGNLP

-152 NVGDTI
+152 NIGDTI

-189 IPVSNRGTYLGG
+189 IPFSNRGTYLGG
-201 VTNDFCAK
+201 ITNDFCAK
-209 LKNLKNFD
+209 LENLKNFD

-237 SPKINALLPEQF
+237 SLKINSLLPSRF

-254 HEVGVRSV
+254 HEVGVRAV

-272 TMFLLSFGVLAL
+272 TMFLLSFGILAL

-317 QLYAAVLLEAAVLG
+317 QLYAAVLLEAAILG

-346 GVISNV
+346 GAISNV

-368 PAVVWPIVIGAIVTV
+368 PAVVWPIAIGMIVTV
-383 LASMGA
+383 LASMSA

-420 GVIFIVIGILATV
+420 GVLFIVVGILATA
-433 LSFNALTNMIAGKS
+433 LSATSLASMIAGKS
-447 PNAGSDSWMTLLGA
+447 PTAGSDSWMTLLGA

-471 IIMTAIFWMPFAM
+471 IVMTAIFWMPFAM

-526 STVVTGAICGKAT
+526 STVVTGAMCGKAT

-566 ISKISGIKHTELLS
+566 ISKISGIKHTELLP

-588 AKGKTEYAMVAGV
+588 AKGKTEYAMAAGV
-601 DNANQLRNVMHTD
+601 DNVNQLKNVMHTD
-614 LDGVEINKDS
+614 LDGVNINKDS
-624 VLLPKFDS
+624 ILLPKFNN

-646 LQAYVEKNDSGDDS
+646 LQAYVEKYSSGETDS
-660 DANSDNITPFTGMNT
+660 DSITPFTGMNT
-675 DSSNNNKSI
+675 DSSNNDKSI

-695 NVGVYSNNTAFVS
+695 NVNIYSRNTAFVS
-708 KSYFNNYLKPTTHML
+708 KSYFNNYIKPTTHIL

-730 KGNLID
+730 KANLVD

-742 NVTSN
+742 NITSS
-747 YAEVIAA
+747 YAEVMAG

-767 DIMMMLLVGLIAVAV
+767 DVMMMLLVGLIAVAV

-848 YMVFSVIGKVPF
+848 YMVFSTIGKVPF

-896 ALAEE
+896 ALAED

>member
-35 LFVNSVDDLMVRNA
+35 LFANSVDDLMVRNA
-49 TEEFSSANYA
+49 TNEFGSANYA

-87 GVNGI
+87 GINGI

-152 NVGDTI
+152 NIGDTI

-209 LKNLKNFD
+209 LNNLKNFD
-217 NQVVQSKVYMS
+217 NEVVQSKVYMS

-237 SPKINALLPEQF
+237 SPKINSLLPSRF

-254 HEVGVRSV
+254 HEVGVRAV

-272 TMFLLSFGVLAL
+272 TMFLLSFGILAL

-317 QLYAAVLLEAAVLG
+317 QLYAAVLLEAAILG

-346 GVISNV
+346 GAISNV

-368 PAVVWPIVIGAIVTV
+368 PAIVWPIAIGTIVTV
-383 LASMGA
+383 LASMSA

-420 GVIFIVIGILATV
+420 GVLFIVVGILATA
-433 LSFNALTNMIAGKS
+433 LSATSLASMIAGKS
-447 PNAGSDSWMTLLGA
+447 PTAGSDSWMTLLGA

-471 IIMTAIFWMPFAM
+471 IIITATFWMPFAM

-539 LKGVVDDRYSV
+539 LKGVVDDHYSV

-566 ISKISGIKHTELLS
+566 ISKISGIKHTELLP

-601 DNANQLRNVMHTD
+601 NNADQLRNVMHTD
-614 LDGVEINKDS
+614 LDGVNINKDS
-624 VLLPKFDS
+624 VLLPKFNE

-646 LQAYVEKNDSGDDS
+646 LQAYVEKYSSGETDS
-660 DANSDNITPFTGMNT
+660 DDITPFTGMNT
-675 DSSNNNKSI
+675 DPSNNDKSI

-695 NVGVYSNNTAFVS
+695 NVNIYSRNTAFVS
-708 KSYFNNYLKPTTHML
+708 KSYFNNYLKPTTHIL

-730 KGNLID
+730 KANLVD

-742 NVTSN
+742 NITSS
-747 YAEVIAA
+747 YAEVMAG

-767 DIMMMLLVGLIAVAV
+767 DVMMMLLVGLIAVAV

-840 TVFGWIGS
+840 TAFGWIGS
-848 YMVFSVIGKVPF
+848 YMVFSAIGKVPF
-860 VVDWTIYAVLALIA
+860 VIDWTIYAVLALIA

-896 ALAEE
+896 ALAED

>member
-35 LFVNSVDDLMVRNA
+35 LFANSVDDLVVRNA
-49 TEEFSSANYA
+49 TEEFGSANYA

-81 KISKMP
+81 EISKMP

-92 RSDDATALVRV
+92 RSDDATALVKV

-152 NVGDTI
+152 NIGDTI

-209 LKNLKNFD
+209 LNNLKNFD

-237 SPKINALLPEQF
+237 SPKISALLPEQF

-254 HEVGVRSV
+254 HEVGVRAV

-317 QLYAAVLLEAAVLG
+317 QLYAAVLLEAAILG
-331 VISAAVGVL
+331 VISACVGVL

-346 GVISNV
+346 GAISNV

-368 PAVVWPIVIGAIVTV
+368 PAVVWPIAIGTIVTV
-383 LASMGA
+383 LASMSA

-420 GVIFIVIGILATV
+420 GVLFIVVGILATA
-433 LSFNALTNMIAGKS
+433 LSATSLASMIAGKS
-447 PNAGSDSWMTLLGA
+447 PTAGSDSWMTLLGA

-471 IIMTAIFWMPFAM
+471 IIITATFWMPFAM

-566 ISKISGIKHTELLS
+566 ISKISGIKHTELLP

-588 AKGKTEYAMVAGV
+588 AKGETEYTLVAGV
-601 DNANQLRNVMHTD
+601 DNVDQLRNVMHTD
-614 LDGVEINKDS
+614 LDGVNINKDS
-624 VLLPKFDS
+624 VLLPKPD
-632 EGGEPFELKKGNLN
+632 EGEEPFDLKKGSLN
-646 LQAYVEKNDSGDDS
+646 LQAYVEKYNSND
-660 DANSDNITPFTGMNT
+660 DNNDNFTPFTGMNT

-695 NVGVYSNNTAFVS
+695 NVSVDSNNTSFVS
-708 KSYFNNYLKPTTHML
+708 KSYFNNYLKPTTHIL
-723 LISVDSS
+723 LISLNSRNA
-730 KGNLID
+730 NLID

-747 YAEVIAA
+747 YAEVMST
-754 GSVFQRAQWESAI
+754 GSVFERAMWESAI
-767 DIMMMLLVGLIAVAV
+767 DTMMMLLVGLIAVAV

-816 VRRSLALEATLIS
+816 VRRSLAMEATLIS

-860 VVDWTIYAVLALIA
+860 VIDWTIYAVLALIA
-874 LLAALLSS
+874 LFAALLSS

-896 ALAEE
+896 ALADE

>member
-49 TEEFSSANYA
+49 TNEFSSANYA
-59 ISFKNPNSSPSS
+59 ISSKGSNNSPSGA
-71 EIHYKDLHLD
+71 IHYKDLHLD
-81 KISKMP
+81 EISKMP

-152 NVGDTI
+152 NIGDTI

-189 IPVSNRGTYLGG
+189 IPFSNRGTYLGG

-209 LKNLKNFD
+209 LNNLKNFD

-237 SPKINALLPEQF
+237 SPKISALLPEQF

-254 HEVGVRSV
+254 HEVGVRAV

-317 QLYAAVLLEAAVLG
+317 QLYAAVLLEAAILG

-346 GVISNV
+346 GAISNL

-420 GVIFIVIGILATV
+420 GVIFIVVGILFTALSATS
-433 LSFNALTNMIAGKS
+433 LASMIAQQS
-447 PNAGSDSWMTLLGA
+447 PNAGADSWRTLLGA
-461 MFGCALVFIG
+461 VFGCALVFIG
-471 IIMTAIFWMPFAM
+471 IIITATFWMPFAM

-566 ISKISGIKHTELLS
+566 ISKISGIKHTELLP

-588 AKGKTEYAMVAGV
+588 AKGKTEYAMAAGV
-601 DNANQLRNVMHTD
+601 DNTDQLRNVMHTN
-614 LDGVEINKDS
+614 LDGVNINRDS
-624 VLLPKFDS
+624 VLLPKFNN

-646 LQAYVEKNDSGDDS
+646 LQAYVEKYSSSEDSVDS
-660 DANSDNITPFTGMNT
+660 ITPFTGMNT
-675 DSSNNNKSI
+675 DSSNNDKSI

-695 NVGVYSNNTAFVS
+695 NVNIYSRNTAFVS
-708 KSYFNNYLKPTTHML
+708 KSYFNNYLKPTTHIL

-730 KGNLID
+730 KANLVD

-742 NVTSN
+742 NITSS
-747 YAEVIAA
+747 YAEVMAG

-767 DIMMMLLVGLIAVAV
+767 DIMMMVLVGLIAVAV

-816 VRRSLALEATLIS
+816 VRRSLAMEATLIS

-848 YMVFSVIGKVPF
+848 YMVFSVLGKVPF
-860 VVDWTIYAVLALIA
+860 VIDWTIYAVLALIA
-874 LLAALLSS
+874 LFAALLSS

-896 ALAEE
+896 ALADE

>member
-35 LFVNSVDDLMVRNA
+35 LFANSVDDLVVRNA
-49 TEEFSSANYA
+49 TEEFGSANYA

-81 KISKMP
+81 EISKMP

-92 RSDDATALVRV
+92 RSDDATALVKV

-189 IPVSNRGTYLGG
+189 IPTSYRGTYLGG

-237 SPKINALLPEQF
+237 SHKINALLPEQF

-254 HEVGVRSV
+254 HEVGVRAV
-262 RNVSNGTNFV
+262 RNISNGTNFI
-272 TMFLLSFGVLAL
+272 TMFLMSFGVLAL
-284 LISSLVI
+284 LVSSLVI

-317 QLYAAVLLEAAVLG
+317 QLYAAVLLEAAILG
-331 VISAAVGVL
+331 VISASIGVL

-346 GVISNV
+346 GAISNV

-368 PAVVWPIVIGAIVTV
+368 PAIVWPIVIGAIVTV
-383 LASMGA
+383 LASMSA

-408 KDKRASIIRAVF
+408 KDKRASILRAVF
-420 GVIFIVIGILATV
+420 GVIFIVAGILATA
-433 LSFNALTNMIAGKS
+433 LSINILASMLAGRS
-447 PNAGSDSWMTLLGA
+447 VNAGSNSWMTLLGA
-461 MFGCALVFIG
+461 IFGCSLVFIG
-471 IIMTAIFWMPFAM
+471 IVITATFWMPFAM
-484 KATGAI
+484 RATGAV
-490 MALCGPAS
+490 MALCGPSS

-550 DIIIQGKN
+550 DIIVQGKN

-566 ISKISGIKHTELLS
+566 ISKISGIKHTELLP

-588 AKGKTEYAMVAGV
+588 AKGETEYTLVAGV
-601 DNANQLRNVMHTD
+601 DNVDQLRNVMHTD
-614 LDGVEINKDS
+614 LDGVNINKDS
-624 VLLPKFDS
+624 VLLPKPD
-632 EGGEPFELKKGNLN
+632 EGEEPFDLKKGSLN
-646 LQAYVEKNDSGDDS
+646 LQAYVEKYNSND
-660 DANSDNITPFTGMNT
+660 DNNDNFTPFIGMNT

-695 NVGVYSNNTAFVS
+695 NVSVDSNNTSFVS
-708 KSYFNNYLKPTTHML
+708 KSYFNNYLKPTTHIL
-723 LISVDSS
+723 LISLNSRNA
-730 KGNLID
+730 NLID

-747 YAEVIAA
+747 YAEVMST
-754 GSVFQRAQWESAI
+754 GSVFERAMWESAI
-767 DIMMMLLVGLIAVAV
+767 DTMMMLLVGLIAVAV

-816 VRRSLALEATLIS
+816 VRRSLAMEATLIS

-860 VVDWTIYAVLALIA
+860 VIDWTIYAVLALIA
-874 LLAALLSS
+874 LFAALLSS
-882 VLPARRAVKSSPVV
+882 AVSYTHLTLPTNREV
-896 ALAEE
+896 

>member
-28 MFMSATL
+28 MFMSSTL
-35 LFVNSVDDLMVRNA
+35 LFVNSVDDLMVRSA
-49 TEEFSSANYA
+49 TEEFTSANYA

-71 EIHYKDLHLD
+71 EIHYKNLHLD

-92 RSDDATALVRV
+92 RSNDATALVRV

-112 IAWSSGLYGNLP
+112 IAWSTGLYGNLP

-152 NVGDTI
+152 NIGDTI

-189 IPVSNRGTYLGG
+189 IPFSNRGTYLGG
-201 VTNDFCAK
+201 VTNGFCAK
-209 LKNLKNFD
+209 LNNLKNFD
-217 NQVVQSKVYMS
+217 DQVVQSKVYMS

-237 SPKINALLPEQF
+237 SPKINALLPDQF

-254 HEVGVRSV
+254 HEVGVKAV
-262 RNVSNGTNFV
+262 RNASNGTNFV
-272 TMFLLSFGVLAL
+272 VMFLLSFGILAL
-284 LISSLVI
+284 LVSSLVI

-317 QLYAAVLLEAAVLG
+317 QLYAAVLLEAAILG
-331 VISAAVGVL
+331 VISAGIGVL

-346 GVISNV
+346 GAISNV
-352 NINSGPLSKIP
+352 NLNSGVLSKIP

-368 PAVVWPIVIGAIVTV
+368 PAVVWPIVIGMIVTV
-383 LASMGA
+383 LSSMGA

-408 KDKRASIIRAVF
+408 KDKRASIVRAVF
-420 GVIFIVIGILATV
+420 GVLFIVVGILATA
-433 LSFNALTNMIAGKS
+433 LSATSLASMLARQS

-461 MFGCALVFIG
+461 MFGCALIFIG
-471 IIMTAIFWMPFAM
+471 IVMTAIFWMPLAM

-526 STVVTGAICGKAT
+526 STVVTGATCGKAT
-539 LKGVVDDRYSV
+539 LKGFVDDRYSV
-550 DIIIQGKN
+550 DIIVQGKN

-566 ISKISGIKHTELLS
+566 ISKISGIKHTELLP

-601 DNANQLRNVMHTD
+601 DNVDQLRNVMHTD
-614 LDGVEINKDS
+614 LDGVEIKKDS
-624 VLLPKFDS
+624 VLLPKFNS

-646 LQAYVEKNDSGDDS
+646 LQAYVEKYSSGETD
-660 DANSDNITPFTGMNT
+660 SDNITPFTGMNT
-675 DSSNNNKSI
+675 DSSNNDKSI

-730 KGNLID
+730 KANLID
-736 IVKNIR
+736 IVKNIQKT
-742 NVTSN
+742 TSN
-747 YAEVIAA
+747 YAEVMAT
-754 GSVFQRAQWESAI
+754 GSIFQRAQWDSAI
-767 DIMMMLLVGLIAVAV
+767 NTIMMVFVGLIAVAV

-840 TVFGWIGS
+840 TAFGWIGS

>member
-49 TEEFSSANYA
+49 TNEFSSANYA
-59 ISFKNPNSSPSS
+59 ISSKGSNNSPSGA
-71 EIHYKDLHLD
+71 IHYKDLHLD

-103 EKGDKSVTS
+103 EKGDKSATS

-131 RDPQKIGEITLI
+131 REPQKIGEITLI

-152 NVGDTI
+152 NIGDTI

-201 VTNDFCAK
+201 ITNDFCAK
-209 LKNLKNFD
+209 LENIKNFD

-237 SPKINALLPEQF
+237 SPKINSLLPSRF

-254 HEVGVRSV
+254 HEVGVRAV

-272 TMFLLSFGVLAL
+272 TMFLLSFGILAL

-317 QLYAAVLLEAAVLG
+317 QLYAAVLLEAAILG

-346 GVISNV
+346 GAISNL

-368 PAVVWPIVIGAIVTV
+368 PAIAWPIAIGTIVTV
-383 LASMGA
+383 LASMSA

-408 KDKRASIIRAVF
+408 KDKRASILRAVF
-420 GVIFIVIGILATV
+420 GVILIVVGILSTA
-433 LSFNALTNMIAGKS
+433 LSSTSLASMIAQKS
-447 PNAGSDSWMTLLGA
+447 PNAGADSWMTLLGA
-461 MFGCALVFIG
+461 VFGCALVFIG
-471 IIMTAIFWMPFAM
+471 IIITATFWMPFAM

-566 ISKISGIKHTELLS
+566 ISKISGIKHTELLP

-588 AKGKTEYAMVAGV
+588 AKGKTEYAMAAGV
-601 DNANQLRNVMHTD
+601 DNVNQLRNVMHTD
-614 LDGVEINKDS
+614 LDGVNINKDS
-624 VLLPKFDS
+624 VLLPKFNG
-632 EGGEPFELKKGNLN
+632 EGGEPFDLKKGNLN
-646 LQAYVEKNDSGDDS
+646 LQAYVEKYSSDETDS
-660 DANSDNITPFTGMNT
+660 NNITPFTGMNT
-675 DSSNNNKSI
+675 DSSNNDKSI

-695 NVGVYSNNTAFVS
+695 NVNIYSRNTAFVS
-708 KSYFNNYLKPTTHML
+708 KSYFNNYLKPTTHIL

-730 KGNLID
+730 KSNLVD

-742 NVTSN
+742 NVTSS
-747 YAEVIAA
+747 YAEVMAA
-754 GSVFQRAQWESAI
+754 GSVFERAQWESAI
-767 DIMMMLLVGLIAVAV
+767 DAMMMVLVGLIAVAV

-840 TVFGWIGS
+840 TAFGWIGS

-896 ALAEE
+896 ALAED

>member
-1 MWKIALKLMRKSVRM
+1 MRKSVRM

-35 LFVNSVDDLMVRNA
+35 LFANSVDDLMVRNA
-49 TEEFSSANYA
+49 TDEFGSANYA
-59 ISFKNPNSSPSS
+59 ISFRNPNSFPSS
-71 EIHYKDLHLD
+71 KIHYKDLHLD
-81 KISKMP
+81 EISKMP

-92 RSDDATALVRV
+92 RIDDATALVRV

-131 RDPQKIGEITLI
+131 RDPQGIGEITLI

-152 NVGDTI
+152 NIGDTI

-189 IPVSNRGTYLGG
+189 IPFSNRGTYLGG

-209 LKNLKNFD
+209 LNNLKNFD

-237 SPKINALLPEQF
+237 SPKINSLLPSRF

-254 HEVGVRSV
+254 HEVGVRAV

-272 TMFLLSFGVLAL
+272 TMFLLSFGILAL

-317 QLYAAVLLEAAVLG
+317 QLYAAVLLEAAILG
-331 VISAAVGVL
+331 VISAAAGVL

-346 GVISNV
+346 GAISNV

-368 PAVVWPIVIGAIVTV
+368 PAVVWPIAIGTIVTV

-420 GVIFIVIGILATV
+420 GVVFIVVGILATA
-433 LSFNALTNMIAGKS
+433 LSATSLASMIARKS
-447 PNAGSDSWMTLLGA
+447 PTAGSDSWMTLLGA

-471 IIMTAIFWMPFAM
+471 IVMTSIFWMPFAM

-539 LKGVVDDRYSV
+539 LKGVVDDHYSV

-566 ISKISGIKHTELLS
+566 ISKISGIKNTELLP

-588 AKGKTEYAMVAGV
+588 AKGKTEYAMAAGV
-601 DNANQLRNVMHTD
+601 DNIDQLKNVMHTD
-614 LDGVEINKDS
+614 LDGVNINKDS
-624 VLLPKFDS
+624 VLLPKFNN
-632 EGGEPFELKKGNLN
+632 EGGEPFELKKGNLD
-646 LQAYVEKNDSGDDS
+646 LQAYVEKYNSSEDSVDS
-660 DANSDNITPFTGMNT
+660 ITPFTGMNT
-675 DSSNNNKSI
+675 DSSNNDKSI

-695 NVGVYSNNTAFVS
+695 NVNIYSRNTAFVS
-708 KSYFNNYLKPTTHML
+708 KSYFNNYLKPTTHIL

-730 KGNLID
+730 KANLVD

-742 NVTSN
+742 NITSS
-747 YAEVIAA
+747 YAEVMAG

-840 TVFGWIGS
+840 TAFGWIGS
-848 YMVFSVIGKVPF
+848 YMVFSAIGKVPF
-860 VVDWTIYAVLALIA
+860 VIDWTIYAVLALIA

-896 ALAEE
+896 ALAED

>member
-35 LFVNSVDDLMVRNA
+35 LFANSVDDLMVRNA
-49 TEEFSSANYA
+49 TNEFGSANYA
-59 ISFKNPNSSPSS
+59 ISFRNPNSSPSS

-81 KISKMP
+81 EISKMP

-112 IAWSSGLYGNLP
+112 IAWSNGLYGNLP

-131 RDPQKIGEITLI
+131 RDPQEIGEITLI

-152 NVGDTI
+152 NIGDTI
-158 TLVKVDDTGGDKEKS
+158 TLVKVDEAGGNKEKS

-189 IPVSNRGTYLGG
+189 IPFSNRGTYLGG
-201 VTNDFCAK
+201 ITNDFCAK
-209 LKNLKNFD
+209 LENIENFD

-237 SPKINALLPEQF
+237 SPKINALLPSRF

-272 TMFLLSFGVLAL
+272 TMFLLSFGILAL

-317 QLYAAVLLEAAVLG
+317 QLYAAVLLEAAILG

-346 GVISNV
+346 GAISNV

-368 PAVVWPIVIGAIVTV
+368 PAIVWPIAIGTIVTV
-383 LASMGA
+383 LASMSA

-420 GVIFIVIGILATV
+420 GVLFIVVGILATA
-433 LSFNALTNMIAGKS
+433 LSATSLASMIAGKS

-471 IIMTAIFWMPFAM
+471 IIITATFWMPFAM

-558 VDESLAAD
+558 VDESLAVD
-566 ISKISGIKHTELLS
+566 ISKISGIKHTELLP

-588 AKGKTEYAMVAGV
+588 AKGKTEYAMAVGV
-601 DNANQLRNVMHTD
+601 DNVNQLKNVMHTD
-614 LDGVEINKDS
+614 LDGVNINKDS
-624 VLLPKFDS
+624 ILLPKFNE
-632 EGGEPFELKKGNLN
+632 EGGEPFELKKGNLD
-646 LQAYVEKNDSGDDS
+646 LQAYVEKYSSGETD
-660 DANSDNITPFTGMNT
+660 SDNITPFTGTNT
-675 DSSNNNKSI
+675 DSSNNDKSI

-695 NVGVYSNNTAFVS
+695 NVNIYSRNTAFVS
-708 KSYFNNYLKPTTHML
+708 KSYFNNYLKPTTHIL

-730 KGNLID
+730 KANLVD

-742 NVTSN
+742 NITSS
-747 YAEVIAA
+747 YAEVMAA
-754 GSVFQRAQWESAI
+754 GSVFERAQWESAI
-767 DIMMMLLVGLIAVAV
+767 DVMMMLLVGLIAVAV

-860 VVDWTIYAVLALIA
+860 VVDWAIYAVLALIA